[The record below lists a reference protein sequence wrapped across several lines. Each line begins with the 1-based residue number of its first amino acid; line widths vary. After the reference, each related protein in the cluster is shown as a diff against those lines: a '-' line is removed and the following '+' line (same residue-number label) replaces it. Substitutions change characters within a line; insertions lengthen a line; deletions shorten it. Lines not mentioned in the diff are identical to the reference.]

1 MTQTTNPD
9 SGIAAR
15 PAVPAE
21 AEAILYAPG
30 RRSLMR
36 DAGRL
41 ITIGA
46 GFGTLF
52 VLLLSAK
59 FAMSAFLM
67 LCIAVVGLGA
77 LMWTLGTVELRLI
90 EIRDALGGRN
100 RDAAAPAEPG
110 ERRLRVVPRD

>member
-1 MTQTTNPD
+1 MTRPTSTNFTDGNHP
-9 SGIAAR
+9 AA
-15 PAVPAE
+15 PAE

-46 GFGTLF
+46 AFGTLF

-100 RDAAAPAEPG
+100 RDAAAPNDPG
-110 ERRLRVVPRD
+110 ERRLRIVPRD